1 MHHYHHS
8 HDGTLVILSIL
19 IAIFASYTSLDL
31 ANSVSTAKG
40 KSRWAWLLGGSLAMG
55 IGIWSMHF
63 IGMLAFNV
71 SDLQIAY
78 DVPLLSLSIF
88 VAVVAS
94 ALALYIIC
102 FHAKSFSAFTV
113 GGLLMGTA
121 IAGMHYIGIWSMRM
135 AASIEWNILY
145 VINSLLIAYAASF
158 AALHLAFKLREDFT
172 LAGFLYRGGG
182 GVIMGIAISGMHYMG
197 MAAMTLVPDSGEGFD
212 QSQLLATD
220 GLAASVIVS
229 TVIILG
235 IALIGSNIERTL
247 TKKTALNDALR
258 EAVELRDDFL
268 SIASHELRTP
278 LTSVKLQ
285 NDMILRR
292 LRQGNFD
299 ATKLLSMLEKTGKNL
314 GRINRLVED
323 MLDISRFSSGK
334 LSLNIEEFD
343 ISSLCQE
350 VTERLHPLL
359 TDAGCEI
366 RINCNE
372 VIMGS
377 WDRFRIE
384 QVLTNLLTN
393 AAKYAGGSPIDVN
406 LTSDG
411 TEVMMMVRDHGPGVN
426 EQDRERIFGRF
437 ERAKVNDTITGL
449 GLGLFITREI
459 VSMHKGSIEVL
470 NAEGGGAEFVVTLPL
485 KYVS

>member
-8 HDGTLVILSIL
+8 HDWTLVVLSIL

-40 KSRWAWLLGGSLAMG
+40 KSKWAWLLGGSLAMG

-63 IGMLAFNV
+63 IGMLAFHV
-71 SDLQIAY
+71 SGLQIAY
-78 DVPLLSLSIF
+78 DVPLLSLSIL
-88 VAVVAS
+88 VAIVAS

-102 FHAKSFSAFTV
+102 FRAPSLHAFVV
-113 GGLLMGTA
+113 GGCLMGSA

-135 AASIEWNILY
+135 AASIEWNTLY
-145 VINSLLIAYAASF
+145 VVYSLLIAYAASF
-158 AALHLAFKLREDFT
+158 VALHLAFKLREDFS
-172 LAGFLYRGGG
+172 LAGFLFRGGG
-182 GVIMGIAISGMHYMG
+182 GVIMGVAIAGMHYMG
-197 MAAMTLVPDSGEGFD
+197 MAAMTLIPESAEAFD

-229 TVIILG
+229 TVLILG
-235 IALIGSNIERTL
+235 IALTGSNIERTL
-247 TKKTALNDALR
+247 TKKTALNDALK

-292 LRQGNFD
+292 LRQGEID
-299 ATKLLSMLEKTGKNL
+299 ESKLLDMLEKTGKNL

-343 ISSLCQE
+343 LSSLCQE
-350 VTERLHPLL
+350 VTERLNPVLAE
-359 TDAGCEI
+359 AGCEI
-366 RINCNE
+366 HINCNQ
-372 VIMGS
+372 VIIGS

-393 AAKYAGGSPIDVN
+393 AAKYAGGFPI
-406 LTSDG
+406 
-411 TEVMMMVRDHGPGVN
+411 EVSLEKRNSEVRMSVRDHGPGVK
-426 EQDRERIFGRF
+426 EQDRQRIFDRF
-437 ERAKVNDTITGL
+437 ERAKVNDSITGL
-449 GLGLFITREI
+449 GLGLFITQEI
-459 VSMHKGSIEVL
+459 ISTHKGSIKVIE
-470 NAEGGGAEFVVTLPL
+470 AEGGGAEFIVTLPL
-485 KYVS
+485 EHLS